1 MLIMKTQ
8 WGEEQIIME
17 LSSYAYGNK
26 GTALQ
31 LYAWDDEFG
40 FWEPYATA
48 TVNLDK
54 KFYKSDD
61 KDVVFIDDNNCPFL
75 SEWLEENG
83 LATFTGRIGSS
94 GYCFYEEMKLNR
106 EAIEKHCGADAVHN

>member
-1 MLIMKTQ
+1 MKNTLEMKTP
-8 WGEEQIIME
+8 WGEETITME

-31 LYAWDDEFG
+31 LYAWDEEMQ

-54 KFYKSDD
+54 KYYKKPD
-61 KDVVFIDDNNCPFL
+61 KDIVFIDDNNCPFL
-75 SEWLEENG
+75 CEWLEENG
-83 LATFTGRIGSS
+83 LATYTGELGRS
-94 GYCFYEEMKLNR
+94 GYCEYWQMKLNR
-106 EAIEKHCGADAVHN
+106 KEIEKYCGGEE